1 MSQKYL
7 DFMTLVRIFALMSK
21 FLNDINGHYAVEKKA
36 ILSLCD
42 KGMAYSLADL
52 ARELGTSIPKISRI
66 VGEMMEEGYLA
77 DLGKQESAGGRRPN
91 IYGLNPSAGY
101 FVGVDVESETIA
113 IAVTNFPGQVIH
125 FEEKIP
131 FSLGNTEES
140 ALQMCRLVLDRLE
153 KAQIDANI
161 IRSYGVNLTG
171 RVNHLTGY
179 SYSYYIGEEKPIRD
193 IFEQGFGKKVSIEND
208 SRGMAY
214 GEYMSGIAGDAGTV
228 LFLNV
233 GWGLGMGM
241 VLDGKLFLGK
251 SGFSGEVGH
260 FPLLDNH
267 QICRCGKIGCLE
279 TGASGLALHR
289 LVKEKLKEGNPSIL
303 SSIQEKGLEIT
314 LDDIL
319 DAVSKEDITAIECVE
334 SIGITLGR
342 AVAGLINIFN
352 PDMVIVGGRLSVT
365 ERYLMPQLKMA
376 VNKLSLN
383 LVNKDTVIKVSRLGE
398 RAGAIGASLL
408 SKSRLLNNID

>member
-1 MSQKYL
+1 MS
-7 DFMTLVRIFALMSK
+7 I
-21 FLNDINGHYAVEKKA
+21 FLNDINGHYANEKKA
-36 ILSLCD
+36 ILGLCE
-42 KGMAYSLADL
+42 KGMAFSLADL
-52 ARELGTSIPKISRI
+52 AKELGISVPKISRI
-66 VGEMMEEGYLA
+66 VGEMQAEGYLA
-77 DLGKQESAGGRRPN
+77 ELGKQESAGGRRPSV
-91 IYGLNPSAGY
+91 YGLNPAAGY
-101 FVGVDVESETIA
+101 FVGVDVGPDSFSL
-113 IAVTNFPGQVIH
+113 AVTDFPGRVVHYQDDLPYKLV
-125 FEEKIP
+125 
-131 FSLGNTEES
+131 NTEES
-140 ALQMCRLVLDRLE
+140 ALGLCARVIQALDQ
-153 KAQIDANI
+153 AHIDTGI
-161 IRSYGVNLTG
+161 VRSYGVNLTG
-171 RVNHLTGY
+171 RVNHVTGY
-179 SYSYYIGEEKPIRD
+179 SYSYYISEEKPIRD
-193 IFEQGFGKKVSIEND
+193 VFEQGFREKVSVEND

-214 GEYMSGIAGDAGTV
+214 GEYMSGISGDAGTV

-279 TGASGLALHR
+279 TGASGIALHR
-289 LVKEKLKEGNPSIL
+289 LLGEKLRDGHPSLLSPAFREG
-303 SSIQEKGLEIT
+303 KEIT
-314 LDDIL
+314 LADIMEAI
-319 DAVSKEDITAIECVE
+319 DKEDVTAIECIE
-334 SIGITLGR
+334 SVGATLGR

-352 PDMVIVGGRLSVT
+352 PEMVIVGGRLSAA

-383 LVNKDTVIKVSRLGE
+383 LANNDVVIKVSRLGK

>member
-1 MSQKYL
+1 MSN
-7 DFMTLVRIFALMSK
+7 
-21 FLNDINGHYAVEKKA
+21 FLNDINGHYAGEKKA
-36 ILSLCD
+36 LLSLCG
-42 KGMAYSLADL
+42 KGMAFSLADL
-52 ARELGTSIPKISRI
+52 ARELGTSIPKVSRI
-66 VGEMMEEGYLA
+66 VGEMVEEGYLA
-77 DLGKQESAGGRRPN
+77 ELGKQESAGGRRPSV
-91 IYGLNPSAGY
+91 YGLNPAAGY
-101 FVGVDVESETIA
+101 FVGVDVGPNSYSL
-113 IAVTNFPGQVIH
+113 AVTDFPGRVIH
-125 FEEKIP
+125 YEDDLPYK
-131 FSLGNTEES
+131 LVNTEES
-140 ALQMCRLVLDRLE
+140 ALGLCRSVIQALE
-153 KAQIDANI
+153 KAHLNTDI

-171 RVNHLTGY
+171 RVNHATGY
-179 SYSYYIGEEKPIRD
+179 SYSYYISEEKPIRD
-193 IFEQGFGKKVSIEND
+193 VFEQGFRESVSVEND

-214 GEYMSGIAGDAGTV
+214 GEYMSGISGDAGTV

-279 TGASGLALHR
+279 TGASGIALHR
-289 LVKEKLKEGNPSIL
+289 LVLDRLHSGHPSLL
-303 SSIQEKGLEIT
+303 SESYASGKEIT

-319 DAVSKEDITAIECVE
+319 EAVNKEDVTAIECIETV
-334 SIGITLGR
+334 GATLGR

-352 PDMVIVGGRLSVT
+352 PDMVIVGGRLSAA

-383 LVNKDTVIKVSRLGE
+383 LANNDVAIKVSRLGK